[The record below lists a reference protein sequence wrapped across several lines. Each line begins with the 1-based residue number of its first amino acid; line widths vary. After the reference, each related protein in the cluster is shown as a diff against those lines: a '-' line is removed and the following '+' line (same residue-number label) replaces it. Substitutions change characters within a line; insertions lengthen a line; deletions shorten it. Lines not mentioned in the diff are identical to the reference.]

1 MLKFVIWSPEY
12 TEGIGGVI
20 ALHLL
25 AKNLAEEGYPVVI
38 STRTT
43 MRNSKALTIDRIDEL
58 TLNPDE
64 TVVIYPEIVI
74 GNPFNAKHV
83 VRWLL
88 NTPGKC
94 GGDGV
99 YGKHDLVYKY
109 WDYFEAPD
117 ESAVKG
123 HLRMISGK
131 LDIFH
136 DKGMQRSGECFLVK
150 KGLGKVLDK
159 HAPDSINIDR
169 FISDEYLA
177 DLFNR
182 SERFISYDSMSYH
195 SIQAALCGC
204 VSVIIPDDGVTKE
217 EFMKKV
223 PLTRYGVAYG
233 MDDID
238 HAVRTIHLLRQEVQ
252 RTEDEGLDMMR
263 AFIRDCERYVAV
275 RNEMPESREVIDVVI
290 ASNGS
295 DIDSYK
301 NVARC
306 INSLVVSAH
315 DDVAFNIIVA
325 ESSTDICFDAATAN
339 AAPHRCTTVYPGVP
353 FSTTEYQRFGAMFA
367 HADTIVV
374 CSPSYRFTFDW
385 VRSALQTLQSKPN
398 DPLSVSGPAPTAM
411 STSDVFRMA
420 FGVSETSGSGHDECV
435 MYRRSVWEQTVLPV
449 NQDRLSTEE
458 TRPQAIEE
466 LFTTEAQVIL

>member
-12 TEGIGGVI
+12 TEGISGVI

-43 MRNSKALTIDRIDEL
+43 MRNSKALTIDRINEL
-58 TLNPDE
+58 VLNPDE
-64 TVVIYPEIVI
+64 TVVIYPEIAI

-88 NTPGKC
+88 NTPGTS

-99 YGKHDLVYKY
+99 YNRHDIVYKLS
-109 WDYFEAPD
+109 EEISAPD
-117 ESAVKG
+117 ESQVKG
-123 HLRMISGK
+123 LLRMNPVGMEMLVDQPNVHAGDSCLAEAGPENASSFHVPDEMDMNRVSG
-131 LDIFH
+131 DE
-136 DKGMQRSGECFLVK
+136 RSSPRENRAVE
-150 KGLGKVLDK
+150 
-159 HAPDSINIDR
+159 
-169 FISDEYLA
+169 EYPESL
-177 DLFNR
+177 R
-182 SERFISYDSMSYH
+182 S
-195 SIQAALCGC
+195 
-204 VSVIIPDDGVTKE
+204 
-217 EFMKKV
+217 
-223 PLTRYGVAYG
+223 
-233 MDDID
+233 
-238 HAVRTIHLLRQEVQ
+238 
-252 RTEDEGLDMMR
+252 
-263 AFIRDCERYVAV
+263 FIRDCERYVAE
-275 RNEMPESREVIDVVI
+275 RNEMPESRVVIDVVI
-290 ASNGS
+290 ASNCS

-325 ESSTDICFDAATAN
+325 ESSTDVCFDAATAN

-353 FSTTEYQRFGAMFA
+353 YSTTEYQRFGAMFA

-374 CSPSYRFTFDW
+374 CSPSYRFTVDW
-385 VRSALQTLQSKPN
+385 ARTALQTLQAKPN
-398 DPLSVSGPAPTAM
+398 DPLSVSGPAKEVM
-411 STSDVFRMA
+411 STSEVFRMA
-420 FGVSETSGSGHDECV
+420 FGVNEPSRSGNDECV
-435 MYRRSVWEQTVLPV
+435 MYRRSVWEQTVMSV
-449 NQDRLSTEE
+449 DQDRLSTEE